1 MTAALELVAE
11 THEEWR
17 EAATAIY
24 LAGKAL
30 IDDGK
35 RVRATATED
44 ADGLSIRQLRFIHG
58 PVLQQISEQVRVN
71 GIQYTKDVWKQHLK
85 DLFIPDEF
93 VMVRAPFVR
102 DTKTGA
108 WRPSKRKV
116 PMKKEKS
123 LTSLTGKRRSEFIE
137 QVLAHAV
144 TEWGVRFVFKI
155 DEQDSWRY
163 VPPVR
168 QTKARPATAKRHE
181 LQGEPA

>member
-1 MTAALELVAE
+1 MTAALERVAE

-71 GIQYTKDVWKQHLK
+71 GIHYTKDIWKQHLK

-93 VMVRAPFVR
+93 VMIRAPFVR
-102 DTKTGA
+102 DAKTGA

-137 QVLAHAV
+137 QVLAHAAA
-144 TEWGVRFVFKI
+144 EWHVQFHFEI
-155 DEQDSWRY
+155 DEREWRY
-163 VPPVR
+163 YPPVR
-168 QTKARPATAKRHE
+168 KAKAKAAEPEAVPA
-181 LQGEPA
+181 